1 MTSPEP
7 SPPGREPPVW
17 SPFAALAIVVVAVS
31 SFQAAALGIAHESN
45 PDDFP
50 LSVGLAFTVLQD
62 LALVFAAWLSLRL
75 SLGHAGPADLG
86 LRRVRRP
93 GQAVLGVI
101 AVYVVFLTTAYV
113 LARIFGTPPDQQ
125 LVKDIKQEKSTALL
139 AGFAVMTC
147 LVAPVAEELFF
158 RAFMFRAF
166 AARLGPVWG
175 ALLCGAVFGLVHA
188 PNPVLGLIALA
199 VLGVGLC
206 ALYWRFQSIIP
217 CMALHALNNSI
228 TFGLTVDLDGGAALG
243 LVAASVGLVVIG
255 ASAVSARPAVAA

>member
-1 MTSPEP
+1 MTTPEP
-7 SPPGREPPVW
+7 SPPPRAEPPLW
-17 SPFAALAIVVVAVS
+17 SPFAALFIVVVVVS
-31 SFQAAALGIAHESN
+31 SFQGAVLGLTHEK
-45 PDDFP
+45 PGDLP
-50 LSVGLAFTVLQD
+50 LSVGLAFTILQD
-62 LALVFAAWLSLRL
+62 LALIFAAWLSLRL
-75 SLGHAGPADLG
+75 SLGHCRPADLG
-86 LRRVRRP
+86 LRRVRNA

-113 LARIFGTPPDQQ
+113 LARIFGNPPDQQ
-125 LVKDIKQEKSTALL
+125 LVKDIKEEKSTAVL

-147 LVAPVAEELFF
+147 IVAPVAEELFF

-228 TFGLTVDLDGGAALG
+228 TFGLTTNLDGGAALG
-243 LVAASVGLVVIG
+243 LVAASVGLVVAG